1 MVARPFHGRTVVVT
15 GGSRG
20 IGVMIAEGFVTGGA
34 TVFISARKAAACDA
48 TAAALSA
55 DGDCISV
62 PADVTTDEG
71 RGRIVD
77 AVRERSETLD
87 VLVNNAGATWGAPVD
102 DYPVEAFDKV
112 LTTNV
117 TSVFALTQRFLPLL
131 RAAADDEDP
140 ARIINIG
147 SLAGLRVVPDHN
159 FAYTA
164 SKAAVHMLTQHLAA
178 TLAGDRITVNAV
190 AAGPFPTK
198 MMAHILD
205 NPDVSAEFIQHVP
218 LGRVGRPD
226 DIAGLCEFLAGPR
239 ASWITGAV
247 IPLGGGLAL

>member
-1 MVARPFHGRTVVVT
+1 MVVT

-20 IGVMIAEGFVTGGA
+20 IGAMIAEGFVTGGA

-62 PADVTTDEG
+62 PADLTTDEG
-71 RGRIVD
+71 RRRVVD
-77 AVRERSETLD
+77 AVREHSEKLD
-87 VLVNNAGATWGAPVD
+87 ILVNNAGATWGAPVD
-102 DYPVEAFDKV
+102 DYPIEAFEKV

-117 TSVFALTQRFLPLL
+117 TSVFALTQSFLPSL

-147 SLAGLRVVPDHN
+147 SLAGLRVIPDHN

-178 TLAGDRITVNAV
+178 TLAPDRITVNAI
-190 AAGPFPTK
+190 APGPFPTK
-198 MMAHILD
+198 MMAHILGD
-205 NPDVSAEFIQHVP
+205 PDVSAEFIRHVP

-247 IPLGGGLAL
+247 IPLGGGLAF